1 MDGQLIAGSQVVLPL
16 AAGSTDLSP
25 YAGQTA
31 TARTVEVQSVPA
43 DEGFWVGTSTT
54 DRVWVQLTG
63 VAGESAVIVK
73 AGDRI
78 SFTGGKVVATPTGY
92 AAKVG
97 VDTAEGATQ
106 LAAQKAHVEIAKN
119 AIKLSA

>member
-1 MDGQLIAGSQVVLPL
+1 MSQTGSSDRDSERRRKGAYAVGADTAGRRPAWLIPL
-16 AAGSTDLSP
+16 LA
-25 YAGQTA
+25 
-31 TARTVEVQSVPA
+31 
-43 DEGFWVGTSTT
+43 
-54 DRVWVQLTG
+54 G
-63 VAGESAVIVK
+63 VAGESAVTVK

-78 SFTGGKVVATPTGY
+78 SFRGGKVVATPTGY

-119 AIKLSA
+119 AIKLVS